1 MNAGRGKARTF
12 GILAG
17 GFLLSGCVAAS
28 LFPKEAVP
36 LGLAGLVAYVL
47 TGRTAMRAWN
57 ADGIV
62 FEPPAPPPAVKASAV
77 ERGLLRGALGSAA
90 LHRPGGPLGP
100 RKRGPK
106 PLPQDE
112 HSDSRS

>member
-1 MNAGRGKARTF
+1 MNAGRSKARTF

-17 GFLLSGCVAAS
+17 GFLLLGCVAAS
-28 LFPKEAVP
+28 LFPREAVP

-90 LHRPGGPLGP
+90 LHRAQSLSGP
-100 RKRGPK
+100 RERRPR
-106 PLPQDE
+106 PVPRDRR
-112 HSDSRS
+112 SD

>member
-1 MNAGRGKARTF
+1 MNAGRSKARTF

-17 GFLLSGCVAAS
+17 GFLLLGCVAAS

-57 ADGIV
+57 ADAIV
-62 FEPPAPPPAVKASAV
+62 FEPPAPPPAIKASAV
-77 ERGLLRGALGSAA
+77 ETGLLRAALGSTA
-90 LHRPGGPLGP
+90 LHRAGSLRGLRARHPRPL
-100 RKRGPK
+100 RR
-106 PLPQDE
+106 DE
-112 HSDSRS
+112 RSD